1 MISVSNKYIYFVYSH
16 ETKISS
22 WLPPVE
28 SWDSGGTGLPY
39 GWEAAIDK
47 DGKTYYVK

>member
-1 MISVSNKYIYFVYSH
+1 MLTFFFPYSH

-39 GWEAAIDK
+39 GWEAAVDK